1 MYILTF
7 LRVFLRISAAN
18 KGSERQQMPGD
29 TRQPEKS
36 ICIGTSHFFCY
47 TEGSC
52 IVQFIS
58 VNAARQSAAVTS

>member
-7 LRVFLRISAAN
+7 LRVFLRIPAAI
-18 KGSERQQMPGD
+18 KGFEQQVPGD

-36 ICIGTSHFFCY
+36 ICIGTSCFFCY

-58 VNAARQSAAVTS
+58 VNAAWQSAAVTS